1 MTLQEPPPRLSFKGQ
16 ELALELV
23 DAGSVTLVRAYSHPA
38 ADWHPPPVPLR
49 NNHID
54 PPPGYGDEFAVLYT
68 ASNIQSSAM
77 EVRALFWDQA
87 TNRAYWNPAAAQG
100 FQVVRYALGQ
110 PGLFIPID
118 GPNRRALGLQ
128 GKFEPDYESSRWV
141 ALELHRRYGHLV
153 HGLSYES
160 FHRYQPGRVYA
171 IWHAR
176 KHDLALQAS
185 QWRPRLAADPE
196 FQAFLAAHPFIRP
209 TGTRRTLSR
218 GDPLD
223 RIPV

>member
-1 MTLQEPPPRLSFKGQ
+1 MALQEPPPRLSFKGQ

-54 PPPGYGDEFAVLYT
+54 PPPGYGD
-68 ASNIQSSAM
+68 
-77 EVRALFWDQA
+77 
-87 TNRAYWNPAAAQG
+87 
-100 FQVVRYALGQ
+100 
-110 PGLFIPID
+110 
-118 GPNRRALGLQ
+118 
-128 GKFEPDYESSRWV
+128 
-141 ALELHRRYGHLV
+141 
-153 HGLSYES
+153 
-160 FHRYQPGRVYA
+160 
-171 IWHAR
+171 
-176 KHDLALQAS
+176 
-185 QWRPRLAADPE
+185 DPE

-209 TGTRRTLSR
+209 TGTRRTLSH